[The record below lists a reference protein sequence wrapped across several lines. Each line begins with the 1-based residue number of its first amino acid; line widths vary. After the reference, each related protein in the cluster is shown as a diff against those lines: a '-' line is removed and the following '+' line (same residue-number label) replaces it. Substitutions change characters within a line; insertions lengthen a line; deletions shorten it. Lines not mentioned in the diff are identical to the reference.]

1 MSSILAV
8 TYESAAAVTKSDTTD
23 DPAGTFAGLL
33 VTATGTLKF
42 RTIRGQ
48 DVTLSTTTVGQIIPI
63 ATRFVWSTG
72 TSATVLG
79 LHAMPYKGTG
89 S

>member
-8 TYESAAAVTKSDTTD
+8 TYDSATAVTKSDTVK
-23 DPAGTFAGLL
+23 DPAGPFAGLL

-42 RTIRGQ
+42 TTIKGSV
-48 DVTLSTTTVGQIIPI
+48 VTLSTTTVGQIIPI
-63 ATRFVWSTG
+63 AVEYVWSTG

-79 LHAMPYKGTG
+79 LHAMPYRGDGT
-89 S
+89 